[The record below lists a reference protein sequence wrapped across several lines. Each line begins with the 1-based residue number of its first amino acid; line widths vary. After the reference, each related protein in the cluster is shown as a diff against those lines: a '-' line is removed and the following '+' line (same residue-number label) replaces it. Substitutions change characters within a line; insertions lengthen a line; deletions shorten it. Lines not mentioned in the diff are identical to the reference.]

1 MANETIINNQKDM
14 STLRANIIDSAVSTE
29 FKDTVTAN
37 GDKQWVDS
45 YGVIKTN
52 RTTIAEDVTIPSGT
66 NGLSTGPISISSG
79 NTVTVNGEWVI
90 V

>member
-1 MANETIINNQKDM
+1 M
-14 STLRANIIDSAVSTE
+14 STLRANIIDSTSTTE
-29 FKDTVTAN
+29 FKDTITAN

-52 RTTIAEDVTIPSGT
+52 RATIAEDVTIPSGT
-66 NGLSTGPISISSG
+66 NGISAGTTKISSG
-79 NTVTVNGEWVI
+79 YTVTVQGEWRI

>member
-1 MANETIINNQKDM
+1 M
-14 STLRANIIDSAVSTE
+14 STLRAHIIDSAVTTE
-29 FKDTVTAN
+29 FKDTITAN

-52 RTTIAEDVTIPSGT
+52 RSTIDEDVTIPAGT
-66 NGLSTGPISISSG
+66 NGLSTGVVSISSG
-79 NTVTVNGEWVI
+79 QTVTVNGEWTI

>member
-1 MANETIINNQKDM
+1 M
-14 STLRANIIDSAVSTE
+14 STLSANIIDSAVTTE
-29 FKDTVTAN
+29 FKDTITAN

-52 RTTIAEDVTIPSGT
+52 RSTIDEDVTIPAGT
-66 NGLSTGPISISSG
+66 NGLSTGVVSISSG
-79 NTVTVNGEWVI
+79 QTVTVNGEWTI

>member
-1 MANETIINNQKDM
+1 M
-14 STLRANIIDSAVSTE
+14 STLRANVIDSSVTTE
-29 FKDTVTAN
+29 FKDTITAN

-52 RTTIAEDVTIPSGT
+52 RTTITEDVTIPSGT

>member
-1 MANETIINNQKDM
+1 M
-14 STLRANIIDSAVSTE
+14 STLRANIIDSAVTTE
-29 FKDTVTAN
+29 FKDTITAN

-52 RTTIAEDVTIPSGT
+52 RSTIDEDITIPAGT
-66 NGLSTGPISISSG
+66 NGLSTGVVSISSG
-79 NTVTVNGEWVI
+79 QTVTVNGEWTI

>member
-1 MANETIINNQKDM
+1 M
-14 STLRANIIDSAVSTE
+14 STLKANIIDSTTSSTE
-29 FKDTVTAN
+29 FKETITAN

-52 RTTIAEDVTIPSGT
+52 RTTIAENVTIPSGT
-66 NGLSTGPISISSG
+66 NGISAGEIVIAD
-79 NTVTVNGEWVI
+79 TYEVTVNGEWVI

>member
-1 MANETIINNQKDM
+1 M
-14 STLRANIIDSAVSTE
+14 STLRANIIDSSVTTE

-52 RTTIAEDVTIPSGT
+52 RNSIGENVPIPSGT
-66 NGLSTGPISISSG
+66 NGLSTGPVQINTGS
-79 NTVTVNGEWVI
+79 TVTVNGEWVI

>member
-1 MANETIINNQKDM
+1 M
-14 STLRANIIDSAVSTE
+14 STLKANIIDSASATTE
-29 FKDTVTAN
+29 FKEQITAN

-52 RTTIAEDVTIPSGT
+52 RTTISENVTIPSGT
-66 NGLSTGPISISSG
+66 NGLSSGPITIAD
-79 NTVTVNGEWVI
+79 TYEVTIEGEWVI

>member
-1 MANETIINNQKDM
+1 M
-14 STLRANIIDSAVSTE
+14 STL
-29 FKDTVTAN
+29 TAN

-52 RTTIAEDVTIPSGT
+52 RTTIAENVTIPSGT
-66 NGLSTGPISISSG
+66 NGISAGEIVIAD
-79 NTVTVNGEWVI
+79 TYEVTVNGEWVI

>member
-1 MANETIINNQKDM
+1 M
-14 STLRANIIDSAVSTE
+14 STLKANIIDSTTPSTE
-29 FKDTVTAN
+29 FKDTITAN

-52 RTTIAEDVTIPSGT
+52 RTTIAENVTIPSGT
-66 NGLSTGPISISSG
+66 NGLSSGPITIAD
-79 NTVTVNGEWVI
+79 TYQVTVEGEWVI

>member
-1 MANETIINNQKDM
+1 M
-14 STLRANIIDSAVSTE
+14 STLRANIIDSAVTTE
-29 FKDTVTAN
+29 FKDTITAN

-66 NGLSTGPISISSG
+66 NGLSTGTVSISSG
-79 NTVTVNGEWVI
+79 STVTVNGEWVI

>member
-1 MANETIINNQKDM
+1 M
-14 STLRANIIDSAVSTE
+14 STLRANVIDSAVSTE

-52 RTTIAEDVTIPSGT
+52 RATIAEDVTIPSGT
-66 NGLSTGPISISSG
+66 NGLSTGAITINSG
-79 NTVTVNGEWVI
+79 FTVTVNGEWTI